1 MQFNFGIQH
10 ELGFNTVID
19 VAYVG
24 SLGRHLIWLL
34 DLNALGEGTT
44 NRLASGISSN
54 TARPYP
60 GYTTINQLEYSGT
73 SNYHSLQV
81 QLLRHFTKN
90 LEFGVAYTW
99 SRAFDF
105 ADTEGSGVLNTPF
118 VFPNINFK
126 QWQYGLA
133 GYDRTQIFKA
143 SWTYDLPKASKVWS
157 NGFVRG
163 FLDNWKISGITT
175 FQSGAPTAI
184 SIDNVCALKAGI
196 ALGSFIPTAGST
208 CPSSIGS
215 SSSATSW
222 SGSSIG
228 SRVIIV
234 GTGNFTN
241 VTTPYA
247 HTNGLNGVNLAPPL
261 KSTLEGT
268 QQGTPGFGP
277 RSLFRG
283 PGINNWD
290 MSLFKEI
297 PLPGER
303 FKLQFRAEAYD
314 LFNHTNFTSVDTNAQ
329 FQVDTSGNFAQVN
342 PTFGKFTNASL
353 KRRMQLALKLSF

>member
-1 MQFNFGIQH
+1 M
-10 ELGFNTVID
+10 
-19 VAYVG
+19 
-24 SLGRHLIWLL
+24 GRHLIWLL
-34 DLNALGEGTT
+34 DLNALPAGAT
-44 NRLASGISSN
+44 NALASGISSN
-54 TARPYP
+54 TVRPYL

-73 SNYHSLQV
+73 SNYNSLQV
-81 QLLRHFTKN
+81 AVNRRFTKN

-118 VFPNINFK
+118 IFPNINFK

-133 GYDRTQIFKA
+133 GYDRNQIFKA
-143 SWTYDLPKASKVWS
+143 SWTYDIPSASKLW
-157 NGFVRG
+157 NNAFVRG
-163 FLDNWKISGITT
+163 LLDNWRISGITT
-175 FQSGAPTAI
+175 FQSGAPTGI
-184 SIDNVCALKAGI
+184 SIDNVCALKAGV

-222 SGSSIG
+222 SGSTVG
-228 SRVIIV
+228 SRVLITSV
-234 GTGNFTN
+234 GNVTN

-247 HTNGLNGVNLAPPL
+247 HTDGLNGFTLAPPA
-261 KSTLEGT
+261 KNTLET
-268 QQGTPGFGP
+268 TLQGGPGFGP
-277 RSLFRG
+277 RNFFTG

-290 MSLFKEI
+290 MSLFKQI
-297 PLPGER
+297 PMPGER
-303 FKLQFRAEAYD
+303 FKLQFRAEIYD
-314 LFNHTNFTSVDTNAQ
+314 VFNHTNFTSVDTNAQ
-329 FQVDTSGNFAQVN
+329 FQIDTLGNSAQVN